1 MNSKI
6 QLIRTSISNNQI
18 DDAIREMKQLNLKN
32 SKLRDEVLTISAKR
46 SELNNLKRNNL
57 LNANDIS
64 QEQNKLNLQILTLLN
79 IIEEGGSMPDPV
91 SVRGNI
97 TPKKHDKNES
107 LTLVIK
113 ALLSVLLIAAIFLI
127 FKNLVFQDSS
137 TSGQA
142 LNKPEVVQPAVIDDA
157 AEENITN
164 NNAGI
169 NNAGISNAEEAARE
183 KERSVA
189 EEAAREKERLDAE
202 ETARKKERS
211 DAEEAAREKER
222 SDAEEAARE
231 KERLDAEEAAR
242 EKKRSDAE
250 EAAREKERSDAE
262 EAAARERVERERVER
277 EQREWDNRDDDGDGV
292 INKNDSRPTVKNFT
306 YNTATTLFDYR
317 NGRLKNSYRIRKSG
331 NLLWM
336 WEDLDY
342 RGPAGNFWNTNKS
355 TYYKTQNGICPDGW
369 RMPTSN
375 EWLSLGSNFNAFK
388 SKGFNTGSLYRRDK
402 EKNEVR
408 FTRENISIFYFRE
421 GGQFSIRKNDNSARA
436 ESKSLYWLRCRCVK
450 ND

>member
-183 KERSVA
+183 KER
-189 EEAAREKERLDAE
+189 LDAE
-202 ETARKKERS
+202 ETARK
-211 DAEEAAREKER
+211 
-222 SDAEEAARE
+222 
-231 KERLDAEEAAR
+231 
-242 EKKRSDAE
+242 
-250 EAAREKERSDAE
+250 KERSDAE